1 MSDRVK
7 IVEQTI
13 YLYVILDDILKGLNH
28 KDDTRAQCSDSE
40 IMTTVM
46 VAALHF
52 GGNHADAIGFVK
64 ESGLMPAMV
73 GESRFN
79 RRLHR
84 LSDLTVE
91 LFFRLGH
98 VIKCMDKELSY
109 RIDSFPVKSCHNIRI
124 SRSRLF
130 QGKVFRGRNASKREY
145 FYGLKVFIITNA
157 QNIPVEYTLLP
168 GSRSEIEGLRQMP
181 LDLPPSAQLFG
192 DSGFTDY
199 THEEDLMIADQID
212 LKVTRKKNSKR
223 PHKPWWD
230 YLIQVN
236 RKPIE
241 TTFSEITALFNRK
254 IHATTQKGFILK
266 IVAFIFAFTLDQF
279 IN

>member
-1 MSDRVK
+1 MSDSVK

-13 YLYVILDDILKGLNH
+13 YLFVILDDILKNLGH
-28 KDDTRAQCSDSE
+28 RTDRRAQCSDSE
-40 IMTTVM
+40 VMTVAM

-52 GGNHADAIGFVK
+52 GGNHADAIGFVR
-64 ESGLMPAMV
+64 ESGLMPTMV

-79 RRLHR
+79 RRLH
-84 LSDLTVE
+84 LLADLTVQ
-91 LFFRLGH
+91 LFFQLGH
-98 VIKCMDKELSY
+98 VIKSLDTDLSY

-130 QGKVFRGRNASKREY
+130 KGEAFRGRNASKREY
-145 FYGLKVFIITNA
+145 FYGVKVFVMTNA
-157 QNIPVEYTLLP
+157 QNIPVEYTITP
-168 GSRSEIEGLRQMP
+168 GSWGEIEGLRQMP
-181 LDLPPSAQLFG
+181 LDLPPKACLFG

-199 THEEDLMIADQID
+199 SHEEDLQDAEQID
-212 LKVTRKKNSKR
+212 LKVARRKNSKR

-230 YLIQVN
+230 YLIQIN

-241 TTFSEITALFNRK
+241 STFSELTALCGRK
-254 IHATTQKGFILK
+254 IHATTQKGFLLK
-266 IVAFIFAFTLDQF
+266 VVSFIFAFTLDQF